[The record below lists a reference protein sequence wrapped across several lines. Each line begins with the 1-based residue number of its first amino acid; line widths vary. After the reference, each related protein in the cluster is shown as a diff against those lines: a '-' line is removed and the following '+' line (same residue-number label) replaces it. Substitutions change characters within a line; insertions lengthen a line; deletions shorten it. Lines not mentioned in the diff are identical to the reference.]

1 MSLFSL
7 LGDIGPFFMLPYTVL
22 LVFIIAY
29 LVYRKYT
36 VCQAIRNVPAYT
48 ILDIDLSK
56 VKLNLKIESMV
67 YNFLLILSGLEL
79 LSDLLGGITTI
90 VLDWYNAFI
99 YNATEQSIQTS
110 LDKAVRVTTD
120 ATNSLCMIVLTLLP
134 STGSLFLIVLRR
146 AYLNL
151 PYTPWIRGYTANIL
165 ARFIILSLLSFIP
178 QIKDLSQMLYF
189 PICLIDLIVYI
200 PSCRSFYLLL
210 LGRSVE
216 ARWHSSLSEY
226 RTKRIIAKQFFYAQ
240 ILTLVFFSLVLIDFL
255 TVFILSPMV
264 ILLNQPLLF
273 NTLSLGL
280 FPTITL
286 SSGSRSHIISAFDII
301 SLGQTI
307 VLVFLVLVLSLTYI
321 LVSIGVIIKLI
332 RRQKKY
338 NHINEWVTKP
348 LMEEYRNTIDS
359 ARYNVQRPPFIQAFR
374 TEPEF

>member
-1 MSLFSL
+1 MKLKMSLFSL

-99 YNATEQSIQTS
+99 YNATEQSIQTP
-110 LDKAVRVTTD
+110 LDKAVRVTTN

-165 ARFIILSLLSFIP
+165 ARFII
-178 QIKDLSQMLYF
+178 
-189 PICLIDLIVYI
+189 

-226 RTKRIIAKQFFYAQ
+226 RTKRNIAKQFFYAQ

-280 FPTITL
+280 FPHITL
-286 SSGSRSHIISAFDII
+286 SSGSRSHMVSAFDII